1 METFKKFLVDL
12 QLHGRSEVTQRNYLC
27 IAKKFAEYCDHP
39 IEETEIDHVRE
50 FLHYLRYQKK
60 LTVGSVN
67 YYHTAIKFLFQ
78 VTLDKA
84 WNDWKVP
91 RLRGYKSLPAVLS
104 QEEVSKLLNCVVN
117 LKHKAI
123 LTTIYSGGLRVSEA
137 CRLKVGDIDSNN
149 MQIFIR
155 QSKGNKDRYTVLSQK
170 TLVLLR
176 SYWRE
181 CGQPKDWLFPG
192 QKAGDH
198 ITSASVRAFLKDA
211 CKAEEIT
218 KAVTVHTLR
227 HCFATHL
234 LEANI
239 DIFRIKVLLGHSSIT
254 STCLY
259 LHLVRPDAFGV
270 NSPLDIWGGD
280 ADA

>member
-1 METFKKFLVDL
+1 MKTFEKFIVDM
-12 QLHGRSEVTQRNYLC
+12 QLHGRSEVTQRNYLY
-27 IAKKFAEYCDHP
+27 IAKKFEAYCDLL
-39 IEETEIDHVRE
+39 IEETEIEHVRE

-60 LTVGSVN
+60 LCIGSVN

-78 VTLDKA
+78 VTLDKS

-104 QEEVSKLLNCVVN
+104 REEVNKLLNCVGN

-137 CRLKVGDIDSNN
+137 CRLKVGDIDSKN

-170 TLVLLR
+170 ALVLLR
-176 SYWRE
+176 NYWRE

-192 QKAGDH
+192 QKPEDH
-198 ITSASVRAFLKDA
+198 ISTATVRACLKNA
-211 CKAEEIT
+211 CKAAGIT

-234 LEANI
+234 LEANV

-259 LHLVRPDAFGV
+259 LHLVRSDAFGI
-270 NSPLDIWGGD
+270 NSPLDVWGGD
-280 ADA
+280 DDA